1 MMNTEEQKYK
11 KVIQILNDVSPSFC
25 LAKWHQLTLYLQNGF
40 NHSCHHPT
48 PHKVTIEELKNNY
61 KALHNTQFKKQQMQK
76 MLDGERPAECDYCW
90 RAEDSGNISDRV
102 YKSSSA
108 WAKNKLDEVVK
119 NKTADVNPA
128 YLEISFSNVCNFK
141 CAYCSPDLSSPWYE
155 EIDKHGP
162 YPTSQKYN
170 NFDWY
175 RQEGKMPIKHT
186 DPNPYVDAFWQ
197 WWPELYASLNTL
209 RLTGGEPLLSKD
221 VWQMLDY
228 IEENP
233 NKDLIF
239 AINTN
244 LCVHDAF
251 IDRIIEKTNNISK
264 HTKEFQF
271 FTSGEAIGSAGE
283 YIRYGLDYNQW
294 TKNLEKVL
302 DNTNVIVAVMT
313 TVNLTSV
320 TTYADFIRYI
330 LDLRGKY
337 NKNATFNKVQFM
349 TNFLRWPDFLSLQI
363 LDNETKE
370 KFSADID
377 RLIAERGQWNG
388 LATLTFS
395 EVDQL
400 KRLINFMNS
409 TISDEKLTV
418 DRKDFAAFVDEY
430 DHRRGTDFNATFP
443 ELINFYNQCKDL

>member
-1 MMNTEEQKYK
+1 
-11 KVIQILNDVSPSFC
+11 
-25 LAKWHQLTLYLQNGF
+25 
-40 NHSCHHPT
+40 
-48 PHKVTIEELKNNY
+48 
-61 KALHNTQFKKQQMQK
+61 
-76 MLDGERPAECDYCW
+76 
-90 RAEDSGNISDRV
+90 
-102 YKSSSA
+102 
-108 WAKNKLDEVVK
+108 
-119 NKTADVNPA
+119 
-128 YLEISFSNVCNFK
+128 
-141 CAYCSPDLSSPWYE
+141 
-155 EIDKHGP
+155 
-162 YPTSQKYN
+162 
-170 NFDWY
+170 
-175 RQEGKMPIKHT
+175 
-186 DPNPYVDAFWQ
+186 
-197 WWPELYASLNTL
+197 
-209 RLTGGEPLLSKD
+209 
-221 VWQMLDY
+221 
-228 IEENP
+228 
-233 NKDLIF
+233 
-239 AINTN
+239 
-244 LCVHDAF
+244 
-251 IDRIIEKTNNISK
+251 
-264 HTKEFQF
+264 
-271 FTSGEAIGSAGE
+271 
-283 YIRYGLDYNQW
+283 
-294 TKNLEKVL
+294 
-302 DNTNVIVAVMT
+302 MT

-430 DHRRGTDFNATFP
+430 DHRRGTDFKATFP

>member
-1 MMNTEEQKYK
+1 MSTEEQRLK
-11 KVIQILNDVSPSFC
+11 KTIQILNDVSPSFC

-48 PHKVTIEELKNNY
+48 PHKVTIEELKANY

-90 RAEDSGNISDRV
+90 RAEDAGNISDRI
-102 YKSSSA
+102 YKSSTQ
-108 WAKNKLDEVVK
+108 WARTKLNEVIE

-162 YPTSQKYN
+162 YPTSMNYN
-170 NFDWY
+170 NFDWFK
-175 RQEGKMPIKHT
+175 QTGKMPIKHT
-186 DPNPYVDAFWQ
+186 DSNPYVDAFWQ

-233 NKDLIF
+233 NKELIF

-251 IDRIIEKTNNISK
+251 IDKIIEKTNNISK
-264 HTKEFQF
+264 NTKEFQF
-271 FTSGEAIGSAGE
+271 FTSGEAIGAAGE
-283 YIRYGLDYNQW
+283 YIRYGLDYKQW
-294 TKNLEKVL
+294 TTNLEKVL

-330 LDLRGKY
+330 LDLRGKH
-337 NKNATFNKVQFM
+337 NKNANFNKMQFM

-363 LDNETKE
+363 LDDDIKK
-370 KFSADID
+370 KFSRDIEE
-377 RLIAERGQWNG
+377 LIKERGKWDG
-388 LATLTFS
+388 LATLTFA

-400 KRLINFMNS
+400 KRLVNFMN
-409 TISDEKLTV
+409 TPMDDKQLHTN
-418 DRKDFAAFVDEY
+418 RKDFVAFIAEY
-430 DHRRGTDFNATFP
+430 DKRRGTNFNATFP
-443 ELINFYNQCKDL
+443 ELEKFYNQCKDL

>member
-1 MMNTEEQKYK
+1 
-11 KVIQILNDVSPSFC
+11 
-25 LAKWHQLTLYLQNGF
+25 
-40 NHSCHHPT
+40 
-48 PHKVTIEELKNNY
+48 
-61 KALHNTQFKKQQMQK
+61 
-76 MLDGERPAECDYCW
+76 
-90 RAEDSGNISDRV
+90 
-102 YKSSSA
+102 
-108 WAKNKLDEVVK
+108 
-119 NKTADVNPA
+119 
-128 YLEISFSNVCNFK
+128 
-141 CAYCSPDLSSPWYE
+141 
-155 EIDKHGP
+155 
-162 YPTSQKYN
+162 
-170 NFDWY
+170 
-175 RQEGKMPIKHT
+175 
-186 DPNPYVDAFWQ
+186 
-197 WWPELYASLNTL
+197 
-209 RLTGGEPLLSKD
+209 
-221 VWQMLDY
+221 
-228 IEENP
+228 
-233 NKDLIF
+233 
-239 AINTN
+239 
-244 LCVHDAF
+244 
-251 IDRIIEKTNNISK
+251 
-264 HTKEFQF
+264 
-271 FTSGEAIGSAGE
+271 
-283 YIRYGLDYNQW
+283 LDYNQW